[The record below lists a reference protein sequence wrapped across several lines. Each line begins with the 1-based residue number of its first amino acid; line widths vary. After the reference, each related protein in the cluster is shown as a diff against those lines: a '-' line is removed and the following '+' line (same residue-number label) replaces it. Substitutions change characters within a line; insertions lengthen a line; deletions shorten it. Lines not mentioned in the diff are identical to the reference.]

1 MVLMSREYPHRDLT
15 KRVIGAA
22 IEVHRLLGPGLLES
36 AYRQCIA
43 REFGLAGIPF
53 RLEVPIPIIYKGLNL
68 DCGFRAD
75 VIVQDS
81 VLLEL
86 KACQQLLPLHEAQVL
101 TYLKLCDLRIGLLVN
116 FNATT
121 LRHGIRRLAR

>member
-1 MVLMSREYPHRDLT
+1 VWLMALEYPHRDLT
-15 KRVIGAA
+15 GRIIGAA

-36 AYRQCIA
+36 AYRQCLS
-43 REFGLAGIPF
+43 RELALASIPF
-53 RLEVPIPIIYKGLNL
+53 RLEVPIPLIYKGLNL

-75 VIVQDS
+75 IVVQDS

-86 KACQQLLPLHEAQVL
+86 KACEHLLPVHEAQVL

-116 FNATT
+116 FNATS

>member
-1 MVLMSREYPHRDLT
+1 MSREYPHRDLT

-36 AYRQCIA
+36 AYRQCLA